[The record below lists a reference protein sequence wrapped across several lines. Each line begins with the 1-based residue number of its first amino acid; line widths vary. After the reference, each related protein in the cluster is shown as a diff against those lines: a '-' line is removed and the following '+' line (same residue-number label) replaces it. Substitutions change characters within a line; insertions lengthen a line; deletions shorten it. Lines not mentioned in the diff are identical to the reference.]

1 MFKKLIGT
9 KAFYK
14 RVFALMLPIMLQNA
28 ITNFV
33 NMLDNVMVGQ
43 IGQVE
48 MTGVA
53 VANQLIF
60 VFNLAIFGAISGAGI
75 FTAQFYGK
83 KDDDGIRHT
92 FRFKVIVGTILTL
105 IGIAALVFCGKTLVG
120 LYLTGE
126 GDAELIAGSLDK
138 AYEYI
143 LIMVI
148 GLLPYTL
155 VQCFSSTLRETDKPI
170 LPMIAGTVA
179 VLVNLAL
186 NYILIFGHFGAPKL
200 GVSGAAIATVI
211 SRFVELIII
220 LIYTY
225 KNKHKN
231 PFIIGAFR
239 SLYIPKALVKQ
250 IAIKGLPLM
259 ANETFWAMGMAT
271 VNRAYS
277 VIGYDVVSANNITST
292 FWQVFSVAFLS
303 IGGAIGIVLGQDL
316 GAGKL
321 KEAKHSAY
329 KLIALSTFI
338 AGVVGILFMV
348 CAEFIPELYNVDDN
362 VKHLATRLMQIAAIA
377 MPIDAFSHGSYF
389 TLRSGGKTFITFLFD
404 CGYVW
409 LINVPI
415 AICLSSFTSLSI
427 LIIYA
432 IINFAAISKCFIGFY
447 LVRKG
452 IWVRNIVA

>member
-43 IGQVE
+43 VGQVE

-75 FTAQFYGK
+75 FTAQFFGK
-83 KDDDGIRHT
+83 KDDEGIRHT
-92 FRFKVIVGTILTL
+92 FRFKMIVGLLLTV
-105 IGIAALVFCGKTLVG
+105 IGILVLIFFGKNLVG
-120 LYLTGE
+120 LYLKGE
-126 GDAELIAGSLDK
+126 GDARLILGSLK
-138 AYEYI
+138 SAYKYI

-148 GLLPYTL
+148 GLIPYTI
-155 VQCFSSTLRETDKPI
+155 VQCFSSTLRETDKPVP
-170 LPMIAGTVA
+170 PMIAGIVA
-179 VLVNLAL
+179 VLVNLIL
-186 NYILIFGHFGAPKL
+186 NYVLIFGNFGAPAL
-200 GVSGAAIATVI
+200 GVKGAAIATVI
-211 SRFVELIII
+211 SRFVELAVI
-220 LIYTY
+220 LIYTCVA
-225 KNKHKN
+225 KAKN
-231 PFIIGAFR
+231 PFIIGAFS
-239 SLYIPKALVKQ
+239 SLYIPKSLIKQ

-271 VNRAYS
+271 VNQAYS

-321 KEAKHSAY
+321 NEAKHTAY

-338 AGVVGILFMV
+338 ATIVGIIFMI
-348 CAEFIPELYNVDDN
+348 CAEFIPNFYNVDDN

-377 MPIDAFSHGSYF
+377 MPIDAFSHGTYF

-432 IINFAAISKCFIGFY
+432 IINFAAISKCFIGFF

-452 IWVRNIVA
+452 IWIKNIVS

>member
-92 FRFKVIVGTILTL
+92 FRFKIIVGSLLTV
-105 IGIAALVFCGKTLVG
+105 IGILILIFLGENLVG
-120 LYLTGE
+120 LYLKGE
-126 GDAELIAGSLDK
+126 GDAELIAGSLTS
-138 AYEYI
+138 AYDYI

-170 LPMIAGTVA
+170 LPMVAGIIA

-186 NYILIFGHFGAPKL
+186 NYILIFGHLGAPKL
-200 GVSGAAIATVI
+200 GVMGAAIATVI
-211 SRFVELIII
+211 SRFVEFAII

-225 KNKHKN
+225 KNKIKN
-231 PFIIGAFR
+231 PFIVGAF
-239 SLYIPKALVKQ
+239 SSFYIPKNLVKQ
-250 IAIKGLPLM
+250 IIIKGLPLM

-271 VNRAYS
+271 VNQAYS

-321 KEAKHSAY
+321 KEAKYTAY

-338 AGVVGILFMV
+338 ATIIGALFMV
-348 CAEFIPELYNVDDN
+348 CAEFIPNFYNVDDN

-377 MPIDAFSHGSYF
+377 MPIDAFSHGAYF

-415 AICLSSFTSLSI
+415 AICLSSFTTLNI

-432 IINFAAISKCFIGFY
+432 IINFAAISKCFLGFY

>member
-92 FRFKVIVGTILTL
+92 FRFKIIVGSLLTV
-105 IGIAALVFCGKTLVG
+105 IGILILIFLGENLVG
-120 LYLTGE
+120 LYLKGE
-126 GDAELIAGSLDK
+126 GDAELIAGSLAS
-138 AYEYI
+138 AYDYI

-170 LPMIAGTVA
+170 LPMVAGIIA

-186 NYILIFGHFGAPKL
+186 NYILIFGHLGAPKL
-200 GVSGAAIATVI
+200 GVMGAAIATVI
-211 SRFVELIII
+211 SRFVEFAII

-225 KNKHKN
+225 KNKIKN
-231 PFIIGAFR
+231 PFIVGAFS
-239 SLYIPKALVKQ
+239 SLYIPKNLVKQ
-250 IAIKGLPLM
+250 IVIKGLPLM

-271 VNRAYS
+271 VNQAYS

-321 KEAKHSAY
+321 KEAKYTAY

-338 AGVVGILFMV
+338 ATIIGALFMV
-348 CAEFIPELYNVDDN
+348 CAEFIPNFYNVDDN

-377 MPIDAFSHGSYF
+377 MPIDAFSHGAYF

-415 AICLSSFTSLSI
+415 AICLSSFTTLNI

-432 IINFAAISKCFIGFY
+432 IINFAAISKCFLGFY

>member
-92 FRFKVIVGTILTL
+92 FRFKIIVGSLLTV
-105 IGIAALVFCGKTLVG
+105 IGILILIFLGKNLVG
-120 LYLTGE
+120 LYLKGE
-126 GDAELIAGSLDK
+126 GDAELIAGSLAS
-138 AYEYI
+138 AYDYI

-170 LPMIAGTVA
+170 LPMVAGIIA

-186 NYILIFGHFGAPKL
+186 NYVLIFGYFGAPKL
-200 GVSGAAIATVI
+200 GVIGAAIATVI
-211 SRFVELIII
+211 SRFVEFAII

-225 KNKHKN
+225 KNKIKN
-231 PFIIGAFR
+231 PFIIGAFS
-239 SLYIPKALVKQ
+239 SLYIPKNLVKQ

-271 VNRAYS
+271 VNQAYS

-321 KEAKHSAY
+321 KEAKYTAY

-338 AGVVGILFMV
+338 ATIIGALFMV
-348 CAEFIPELYNVDDN
+348 CAEFIPNFYNVDDN

-377 MPIDAFSHGSYF
+377 MPIDAFSHGAYF

-415 AICLSSFTSLSI
+415 AICLSSFTTLNI

-432 IINFAAISKCFIGFY
+432 IINFAAISKCFLGFY

>member
-92 FRFKVIVGTILTL
+92 FRFKIIVGSLLTV
-105 IGIAALVFCGKTLVG
+105 IGILILIFLGKNLVG
-120 LYLTGE
+120 LYLKGE
-126 GDAELIAGSLDK
+126 GDAELIAGSLAS
-138 AYEYI
+138 AYDYI

-170 LPMIAGTVA
+170 LPMVAGIIA

-186 NYILIFGHFGAPKL
+186 NYVLIFGYFGAPKL
-200 GVSGAAIATVI
+200 GVIGAAIATVI
-211 SRFVELIII
+211 SRFVEFAII

-225 KNKHKN
+225 KNKIKN
-231 PFIIGAFR
+231 PFIIGAFS
-239 SLYIPKALVKQ
+239 SLYIPKNLVKQ
-250 IAIKGLPLM
+250 IIIKGLPLM

-271 VNRAYS
+271 VNQAYS

-321 KEAKHSAY
+321 KEAKYTAY

-338 AGVVGILFMV
+338 ATIIGALFMV
-348 CAEFIPELYNVDDN
+348 CAEFIPNFYNVDDN

-377 MPIDAFSHGSYF
+377 MPIDAFSHGAYF

-415 AICLSSFTSLSI
+415 AICLSSFTTLNI

-432 IINFAAISKCFIGFY
+432 IINFAAISKCFLGFY